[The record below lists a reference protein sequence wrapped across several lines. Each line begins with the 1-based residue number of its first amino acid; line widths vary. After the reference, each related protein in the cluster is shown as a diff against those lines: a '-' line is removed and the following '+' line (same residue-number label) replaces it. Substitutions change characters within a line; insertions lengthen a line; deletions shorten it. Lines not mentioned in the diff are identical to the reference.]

1 VIGCTENCPQHLALP
16 RGCLEPVQTLL
27 REQHIGWKLVDERQN
42 GSPLKLYFTGQLRPD
57 QEAAVEAMIHHDIGV
72 LQAPTAFGKT
82 VVAAAIATA
91 LAEQV
96 PNLFLLPRPPRA
108 ATLVGE
114 TAAGPMLLYR
124 KLDSAMQVV
133 SFSEARESFK
143 AVLDR
148 VEADAD
154 VTLITRRHAQG
165 AVVMSLDTYN
175 SLMET
180 VHLLRSPANAAH
192 LQRSLEQAERGELL
206 SHLLIDADPFDA
218 DPLDA
223 DS

>member
-1 VIGCTENCPQHLALP
+1 MADSMPSEL
-16 RGCLEPVQTLL
+16 
-27 REQHIGWKLVDERQN
+27 D
-42 GSPLKLYFTGQLRPD
+42 QLRR
-57 QEAAVEAMIHHDIGV
+57 ENARLTWLLKAHG
-72 LQAPTAFGKT
+72 
-82 VVAAAIATA
+82 IAWC
-91 LAEQV
+91 
-96 PNLFLLPRPPRA
+96 
-108 ATLVGE
+108 
-114 TAAGPMLLYR
+114 TAAGPMMLYR
-124 KLDSAMQVV
+124 QLDSAMQVV

-206 SHLLIDADPFDA
+206 SHPL
-218 DPLDA
+218 LDA